1 MRLTTTIIALLL
13 SLATM
18 AAGDKEFGQIYVA
31 DHLTRDSVEL
41 WTVGKSRGE
50 ADAGVFKV
58 PNGDTLRLAGMDG
71 KHPIVEWRGQRYT
84 TYASRLRHVGG
95 GENVIQ
101 DDNEARYHSDMGH
114 LFYTYVPLVVIL
126 VLLLAAGV
134 MMLVVRRA
142 ATMRAA
148 VPPLAVL
155 MGLLLAAS
163 IIEVM
168 LLVYTDDITWWC
180 DKGSFWQSLLALL
193 PAMLG
198 LGVQLYVGFGIK
210 GKLEELTGT
219 RLSLKAAF
227 VSVPLALVLTIVV
240 AIMHFGGFVQ
250 GLVFL
255 GTLAVCAVY
264 SWLRNRRGL
273 GGGGGLAYTLFNFVY
288 VVGALVAFAM
298 LVVLVWSMFLIVLP
312 YLIMGAAAVLAVAL
326 MSSSDGRSSGGS
338 SGRAPGG
345 DQWTNIDGHW
355 GTKHSDGSFT
365 TGGETFKR
373 DGVTGEWR
381 KK

>member
-101 DDNEARYHSDMGH
+101 DDNEARYHS
-114 LFYTYVPLVVIL
+114 
-126 VLLLAAGV
+126 
-134 MMLVVRRA
+134 LVVRRA

-210 GKLEELTGT
+210 GKLEELTGA

-227 VSVPLALVLTIVV
+227 VSVPLALVLTVVV
-240 AIMHFGGFVQ
+240 AVMHFGGFVQ